1 MNPPSY
7 NPIRA
12 LQHFV
17 ALRSASRRILALE
30 FPARQPAPRPACP
43 ADPVPACRAQ

>member
-7 NPIRA
+7 NPFRA

-30 FPARQPAPRPACP
+30 YPARKPAPRCDCP
-43 ADPVPACRAQ
+43 ADPAPVCRAQ